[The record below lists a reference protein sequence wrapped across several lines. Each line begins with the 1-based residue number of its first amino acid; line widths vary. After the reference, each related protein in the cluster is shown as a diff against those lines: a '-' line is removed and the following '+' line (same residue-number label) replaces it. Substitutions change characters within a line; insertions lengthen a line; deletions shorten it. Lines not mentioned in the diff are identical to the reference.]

1 MKFMIRAMLPK
12 LKISQDIDQEIK
24 EYPAQVTLVVDR
36 LFWTEMSEN
45 YLNTTTYDEY
55 KLVLKKIEEDMI

>member
-1 MKFMIRAMLPK
+1 MKNSMKFMIRAMLPK

-45 YLNTTTYDEY
+45 YLNTTTY
-55 KLVLKKIEEDMI
+55 